1 MVKKRWRNIEV
12 EREDE
17 LDTTLLIIELH
28 EKLDKIL
35 AELKKKKG
43 GSE

>member
-12 EREDE
+12 EREDP
-17 LDTTLLIIELH
+17 LNLVILLIELH
-28 EKLDKIL
+28 EKLDKII
-35 AELKKKKG
+35 ELLEKKRG